1 MRLAQSPK
9 HQLADPAFA
18 AHLLGATA
26 SGLLSNQVGAVGR
39 SSAASSR
46 LVRDGLLLGA
56 LFESLVTQSVRSYAQ
71 RSLARVHHL
80 RTARGGR
87 PSGDREIP
95 DAAALVTG
103 HTRSTAQH
111 RGRGHGSEGFTQ
123 SGPMGR
129 RGLRPRQTLA
139 TARPIA
145 GCPAEAPDEWRRP
158 NSEQRTTGTRSREW
172 VKPSI
177 TIQVH
182 TVTVPT
188 QTRTVPP
195 PTVPP
200 ERSSGP

>member
-80 RTARGGR
+80 RTARGDQASFEAASVLERAPGGGR
-87 PSGDREIP
+87 VEGPAASRDHAASLGDVGCFDEP
-95 DAAALVTG
+95 PAAHPVGAELALFDECL
-103 HTRSTAQH
+103 
-111 RGRGHGSEGFTQ
+111 GS
-123 SGPMGR
+123 
-129 RGLRPRQTLA
+129 A
-139 TARPIA
+139 ARNVQCL
-145 GCPAEAPDEWRRP
+145 GGTP
-158 NSEQRTTGTRSREW
+158 NYDR
-172 VKPSI
+172 
-177 TIQVH
+177 
-182 TVTVPT
+182 
-188 QTRTVPP
+188 
-195 PTVPP
+195 
-200 ERSSGP
+200 